1 MAGYRKLGR
10 VTSHRDLM
18 LRNLTTQLVQH
29 GSIITTEAKA
39 KEIQRS
45 VAKMISL
52 AKRGATDLHA
62 RRQALAYMTSE
73 AVVKELFETIGPKYA
88 DRSGGYTRIFKL
100 GPRKGDGA
108 PQAKIELV

>member
-18 LRNLTTQLVQH
+18 LRNLTTQLLQH

-45 VAKMISL
+45 VSKMISL
-52 AKRGATDLHA
+52 AKRGVNDLHA

-73 AVVKELFETIGPKYA
+73 TVVKDLFETIGPKYA

>member
-10 VTSHRDLM
+10 VTSHREMM
-18 LRNLTTQLVQH
+18 LRNLTTQLLQH

-52 AKRGATDLHA
+52 AKRGENDLHA
-62 RRQALAYMTSE
+62 RRQALGYMTSGD
-73 AVVKELFETIGPKYA
+73 VVKELFETIAPKYA
-88 DRSGGYTRIFKL
+88 DRSGGYTRIYKL
-100 GPRKGDGA
+100 GPRRGDGA

>member
-1 MAGYRKLGR
+1 MPGYRKLGR
-10 VTSHRDLM
+10 LSSHREMM
-18 LRNLTTQLVQH
+18 LRNLTTQLIQH
-29 GSIITTEAKA
+29 GSVITTEAKA

-52 AKRGATDLHA
+52 GKRGEKDLHA

-73 AVVKELFETIGPKYA
+73 DTVKELFESIAPKYA
-88 DRSGGYTRIFKL
+88 DRSGGYTRIYKL

>member
-1 MAGYRKLGR
+1 MPGYRKLGR
-10 VTSHRDLM
+10 LSSHREMM
-18 LRNLTTQLVQH
+18 LRNLTTQLIQH
-29 GSIITTEAKA
+29 GSVITTEAKA

-52 AKRGATDLHA
+52 GKKGEKDLHA

-73 AVVKELFETIGPKYA
+73 DTVKELFESIAPKYA
-88 DRSGGYTRIFKL
+88 DRSGGYTRIYKL